1 MKKMVAKA
9 CRTLVQSRHPSS
21 PPSWP
26 EGTIPPADAAG
37 AWIQED
43 EGGARREPPAVRR
56 ETSSTPKTEEEGP
69 PRGPEPQPWCSRR
82 SQSPVDSVD
91 SVTVR
96 IPWPLAKLEGTTPE
110 WCRWSA
116 QALAFLLGCPEG
128 VRYCDWDAELEER
141 PEFLLDPPDTSMRRG
156 RWTARMHNNTV
167 GQALNGLWSARAAT
181 LLPVTTNQV
190 LRGIPRRQDI
200 IAVEEAGRGDPVDD
214 ATRADA

>member
-1 MKKMVAKA
+1 MKKIVAEA
-9 CRTLVQSRHPSS
+9 SRTLVQSRHPSS
-21 PPSWP
+21 PPSWL

-43 EGGARREPPAVRR
+43 EGGARREPPAVRG
-56 ETSSTPKTEEEGP
+56 ETSSTPKTEDEGP
-69 PRGPEPQPWCSRR
+69 PRGPEPQPWCSRW

-116 QALAFLLGCPEG
+116 
-128 VRYCDWDAELEER
+128 YCNWDAELEER

-167 GQALNGLWSARAAT
+167 GRALDGLWSARAAT
-181 LLPVTTNQV
+181 LLPVTTNEV
-190 LRGIPRRQDI
+190 LRGIPRRRDI